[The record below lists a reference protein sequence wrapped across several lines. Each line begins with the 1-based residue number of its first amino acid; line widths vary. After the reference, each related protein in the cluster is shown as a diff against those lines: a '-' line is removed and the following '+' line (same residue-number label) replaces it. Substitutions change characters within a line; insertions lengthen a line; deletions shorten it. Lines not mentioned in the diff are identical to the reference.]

1 MILPLPCEQIRLSGK
16 GARNSREMQ
25 NPDRLRRPLML
36 DIHLYVI
43 LNSMKQAVNRASS
56 EIRHY
61 NLSQVSGTT
70 PVPNDLLDRVMPTL
84 RDTELRVLLIVVRQT
99 AGWQTG
105 TDPAQRKERDWLTQ
119 SQLMRRTGRASGAVS
134 RAVDALVQA
143 GLIHV
148 TDRAG
153 APLKTPA
160 ERRRHLGHLYYQSGP
175 GVAAPLNPAKS
186 EHAKGHTTK
195 ETVTQKYRAEKEIVD
210 NSGEKS
216 PPDKPFFI
224 RTRGW
229 EKATHSSNSSSNER

>member
-134 RAVDALVQA
+134 RAVDVLVQA

-160 ERRRHLGHLYYQSGP
+160 ERRRHLGHLYYQMGSGDEND
-175 GVAAPLNPAKS
+175 GVPAKS

-195 ETVTQKYRAEKEIVD
+195 ETVTQKYRLEKRVVD
-210 NSGEKS
+210 NSGEK
-216 PPDKPFFI
+216 PLADKPFVI
-224 RTRGW
+224 RTKGW
-229 EKATHSSNSSSNER
+229 EKATYLKSIPKKEY